1 MAAHSTK
8 VYSRMTSIH
17 TLKAKIK
24 HLVHSVVDSEAT
36 STSQDSTIYRLG
48 VLTAGETLNNHS
60 NEELDFFSKKYD
72 ISRKLFA
79 VYDKEGRKSCEEQ
92 LSQQGMQIFAGLLYL
107 RVLLSIDQGAS
118 TISQAKYINVC
129 WKAFDN
135 IQLPVFLNAERAQLE
150 RLQDQLFE
158 HLPVK
163 SLHDKIQSHDTVT
176 MAPKADWAGFRV
188 LPIDVLFYEG
198 PIARAYL
205 EMLYSLR
212 CKPRR
217 IIHLIAKRDL
227 VTKKPVGSF
236 LPFFLRNKYSATVQ
250 ARKIHH
256 WPKYLFRTH
265 NKLCI
270 ELFDQLSEIL
280 KIEQDTLLGTINLR
294 PLDHYCDN
302 IISFPT
308 NSLKDPELLEFIKRQ
323 NTSTYLFTGGG
334 IIPENFFG
342 IKNTQFLHV
351 HPGHLPDIRG
361 ADCLLWSVML
371 SDHPSATCFCMDAG
385 IDTGNIINAAFLPQI
400 KLPAAATNL
409 DENMTYRLLY
419 SFIDPWVCAVVL
431 RDTLRLTGYLENIV
445 STPQAIDAG
454 TAFHFMHTNMRSKVI
469 KKFITGRQ

>member
-1 MAAHSTK
+1 
-8 VYSRMTSIH
+8 MTFIH
-17 TLKAKIK
+17 TLKAEIE
-24 HLVHSVVDSEAT
+24 HLVQSVVSNEAT
-36 STSQDSTIYRLG
+36 SAFQDSTMYRL
-48 VLTAGETLNNHS
+48 VALAAGEALNSHS

-79 VYDKEGRKSCEEQ
+79 LYDKEGQKSCEEP
-92 LSQQGMQIFAGLLYL
+92 LSQQGLQIFAGLLYL

-118 TISQAKYINVC
+118 AISQAKYINVC

-135 IQLPVFLNAERAQLE
+135 IQLPDFLNAERGQLE

-163 SLHDKIQSHDTVT
+163 SLHDKILSHDTVT
-176 MAPKADWAGFRV
+176 TVPKADWAGFRV
-188 LPIDVLFYEG
+188 LPIDILFYEG

-217 IIHLIAKRDL
+217 IVHLVAKRDL
-227 VTKKPVGSF
+227 VTKKPVGKF
-236 LPFFLRNKYSATVQ
+236 LPLFLRNKYSATVQ
-250 ARKIHH
+250 SRKIHH

-265 NKLCI
+265 DKLCM
-270 ELFDQLSEIL
+270 ELFDQLSEAL
-280 KIEQDTLLGTINLR
+280 KIEQDTLSGTINLR

-302 IISFPT
+302 IIIFPF
-308 NSLKDPELLEFIKRQ
+308 NSLRDPELLEFIKQQ
-323 NTSTYLFTGGG
+323 NASTYLFTGGG
-334 IIPENFFG
+334 IIPKTFFG

-361 ADCLLWSVML
+361 GDCLLWSVML

-385 IDTGNIINAAFLPQI
+385 IDTGNIVNAVFLPKI

-409 DENMTYRLLY
+409 DENMNYRLLY
-419 SFIDPWVCAVVL
+419 SFIDPWVRAVVL

-454 TAFHFMHTNMRSKVI
+454 TTFHFMHTNMRNKVI
-469 KKFITGRQ
+469 KKFITRGQ